1 MHLLQGSRKYK
12 KKLFPDKALAHKGF
26 ARQQWRAWIETAPP
40 KTYGKSDGRFARQ
53 QWRAQVHPRN
63 WLTIRTWLQ
72 TTFAGTHYPI
82 RPYAAPSVRLG
93 AV

>member
-12 KKLFPDKALAHKGF
+12 KKLFPDKALAQKGF
-26 ARQQWRAWIETAPP
+26 ARQQWRAWIETSIGTIQGLPQWVP
-40 KTYGKSDGRFARQ
+40 RQ